1 MRKVSS
7 AIEQFEWLIQ
17 KAKKRL
23 NVDAHN
29 RMREEMTESEIENME
44 TFLEVFSGQINTYS
58 QEEFLDEMKEAQHAL
73 GNLDP
78 EAKIEWV
85 SEERMT
91 ELSDEYDMEY
101 YFSNNAAIIMECH
114 NYKEQKT
121 VWFICLI
128 KR

>member
-73 GNLDP
+73 RNLDP

-91 ELSDEYDMEY
+91 ELSDEYDMED

>member
-17 KAKKRL
+17 NAKKRL
-23 NVDAHN
+23 NLDALN
-29 RMREEMTESEIENME
+29 RLREEMTESEIENME
-44 TFLEVFSGQINTYS
+44 TFLEVFSGHINTYS

-78 EAKIEWV
+78 EGKIEWV
-85 SEERMT
+85 SEEKMT
-91 ELSDEYDMEY
+91 ELSDEYDMED

-114 NYKEQKT
+114 NYKEQKN

>member
-17 KAKKRL
+17 NAKKRL
-23 NVDAHN
+23 NLDALN
-29 RMREEMTESEIENME
+29 RLREEMSESEIENME
-44 TFLEVFSGQINTYS
+44 TFLEVFSGHINTYS
-58 QEEFLDEMKEAQHAL
+58 QEEFLDEMKEARHAL

-78 EAKIEWV
+78 EGKVEWV

-91 ELSDEYDMEY
+91 ELSDEYDMED

-121 VWFICLI
+121 VWFICLV
-128 KR
+128 RR

>member
-23 NVDAHN
+23 NVDALN
-29 RMREEMTESEIENME
+29 RIREEMTESEIENME
-44 TFLEVFSGQINTYS
+44 TFLEVFSGHINTYS

-78 EAKIEWV
+78 EGKVEWV

-91 ELSDEYDMEY
+91 ELSDEYDMED

-121 VWFICLI
+121 VWFICLV
-128 KR
+128 RR

>member
-91 ELSDEYDMEY
+91 ELSDEYDMED

>member
-17 KAKKRL
+17 NAKKRL
-23 NVDAHN
+23 NLDALN
-29 RMREEMTESEIENME
+29 RLREEMSESEIENME

-58 QEEFLDEMKEAQHAL
+58 QEGFLDEMKEAQHAL
-73 GNLDP
+73 GNLNP

-85 SEERMT
+85 SEEKMT
-91 ELSDEYDMEY
+91 ELSDEYDMED

>member
-7 AIEQFEWLIQ
+7 AIKQFEWLIQ

-23 NVDAHN
+23 NVDALN
-29 RMREEMTESEIENME
+29 RIREEMSESEIENME
-44 TFLEVFSGQINTYS
+44 TFLEVFSGHINTYS

-78 EAKIEWV
+78 EGKVEWV

-91 ELSDEYDMEY
+91 ELNDEYDMED